1 MFLSAQEVAQSRQH
15 ALNNLIGL
23 SAACIEAT
31 RRLTE
36 LISSSSREALQQGS
50 QHFAA
55 LGDGQIDSMVQFP
68 ASAWLGNTAR
78 ASRLLDNSLEILGET
93 QKAMIRSA
101 EAQVRVFDEMV
112 FAVIN
117 RATKSSPWE
126 AEIALRAMKTTL
138 QGAEQTLHSMSDA
151 AIETV
156 ALAEHEAHQVVE
168 TMADS
173 KAVTQKRSAT
183 RRSASAGK

>member
-1 MFLSAQEVAQSRQH
+1 MFLSAHEIARSREH
-15 ALNNLIGL
+15 ALSNFIGL

-31 RRLTE
+31 RRLSE
-36 LISSSSREALQQGS
+36 LLSSTGREVI
-50 QHFAA
+50 H
-55 LGDGQIDSMVQFP
+55 DGGEHLASFGYGQLESMTQFP
-68 ASAWLGNTAR
+68 ASAWRENTAR
-78 ASRLLDNSLEILGET
+78 ASRLVDSALEILGET

-117 RATKSSPWE
+117 RAAKTSPWE
-126 AEIALRAMKTTL
+126 AEIALKSMRTTL

-156 ALAEHEAHQVVE
+156 ALAEREAHQVVE
-168 TMADS
+168 TLTES
-173 KAVTQKRSAT
+173 KPAT
-183 RRSASAGK
+183 RKRAAVRNTSK